1 MSIKGGGGVEGNRTP
16 DLLIANEALY
26 QLSYNPAL
34 AGGGTM
40 LRTARLSQ
48 AAAAGEIVAVAR
60 TQGHR

>member
-1 MSIKGGGGVEGNRTP
+1 MAQGDGGVEGNRTP

-40 LRTARLSQ
+40 LRTSCRSQ
-48 AAAAGEIVAVAR
+48 ALPCREIVTVAQM
-60 TQGHR
+60 QGRR